1 MTKEE
6 HFIVLFIPRC
16 HCSSKETSSPSSCC
30 LAHKSTT
37 KTKRVQ
43 ELFFLGL
50 RARALSDQEEKA
62 AANQKMLEMDN
73 QLAALS
79 TSGQALYDVVLG
91 ADRRNAQLVLRLDEA
106 RLQVD
111 PLIFERIHGGIR
123 AALTS
128 VGLHYNG
135 IDFDAVGPRGGPTT
149 ISLPLVV
156 PPLVVGRILWVR
168 C

>member
-16 HCSSKETSSPSSCC
+16 HSSSKETSSPSSCC

-73 QLAALS
+73 QLVALT
-79 TSGQALYDVVLG
+79 TSGQALCDVMHSAG
-91 ADRRNAQLVLRLDEA
+91 RGNTQLVLCLDESC
-106 RLQVD
+106 LQVD
-111 PLIFERIHGGIR
+111 PPISKGIR
-123 AALTS
+123 CDVHTTLTS
-128 VGLHYNG
+128 VDSHYGG
-135 IDFDAVGPRGGPTT
+135 IDFDAVGRG
-149 ISLPLVV
+149 
-156 PPLVVGRILWVR
+156 
-168 C
+168 